1 VPSRSKLVLVAGVVT
16 VIAALVGLL
25 AWRLSTEE
33 QAKGL
38 IAAVGRGEKPE
49 APDFTLPVL
58 GSDEE
63 LQLSSLRGSAV
74 VLNVWASWCDP
85 CREEAPALQDAH
97 ERWSDQG
104 VVVLGVDYQD
114 ATDAALAF
122 VDEHGLTYQSVR
134 DGSGS
139 VLAGYGVTGVP
150 ETFFI
155 DREGRIVDY
164 VSGPIDLDSLDQ
176 RIEDTLAS

>member
-1 VPSRSKLVLVAGVVT
+1 MSRRAKLALQLGVVAL
-16 VIAALVGLL
+16 IAALVGLL

-33 QAKGL
+33 QARGL
-38 IAAVGRGEKPE
+38 VAAVGRGEKPT
-49 APDFTLPVL
+49 APDFELPLL
-58 GSDEE
+58 GEDGE
-63 LQLSSLRGSAV
+63 LSLASLRGKPV

-85 CREEAPALQDAH
+85 CREEAPVLQDAY
-97 ERWSDQG
+97 ERWRDAG

-114 ATDAALAF
+114 GSADARAF
-122 VDEHGLTYQSVR
+122 MEEFGLTYPSVR

-155 DREGRIVDY
+155 DRQGRIVDY
-164 VSGPIDLDSLDQ
+164 TSGPVDPETLDAKIA
-176 RIEDTLAS
+176 RAAAS